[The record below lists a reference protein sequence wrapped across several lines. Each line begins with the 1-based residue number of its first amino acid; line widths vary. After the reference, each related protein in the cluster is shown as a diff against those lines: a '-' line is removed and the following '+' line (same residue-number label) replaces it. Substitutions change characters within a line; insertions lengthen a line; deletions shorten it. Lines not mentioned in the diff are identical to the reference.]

1 VAGGGTGLADLIQD
15 VRPWRER
22 VEHLYDGGM
31 ETSEVRRIGARRR
44 FVVRPPEEDDA
55 MTRQLTLIPARKTWQ
70 LDAQTREVGRRGI
83 AEARAALAAHKP
95 ADHDR
100 RSAA

>member
-1 VAGGGTGLADLIQD
+1 
-15 VRPWRER
+15 
-22 VEHLYDGGM
+22 
-31 ETSEVRRIGARRR
+31 
-44 FVVRPPEEDDA
+44 

-95 ADHDR
+95 ADDDR